1 MTDGRTNAPESR
13 RPVQEHEVEQVL
25 KAVWETAA
33 RRNPMVLV
41 KMVDSRTAV
50 EQLRQMIG
58 DCLAR
63 GLSTTETCDHA
74 AKELLNSATQ
84 NTQLRETCHDSASQ
98 KDRRSHE

>member
-1 MTDGRTNAPESR
+1 MTDGKTNARET
-13 RPVQEHEVEQVL
+13 RPPIQEHEVEQVL

-41 KMVDSRTAV
+41 KIVDPSAAV
-50 EQLRQMIG
+50 EHLRQMIG

-74 AKELLNSATQ
+74 AKELLNSATR
-84 NTQLRETCHDSASQ
+84 NTQLRETCHDSAWQ
-98 KDRRSHE
+98 KDRQSHE

>member
-41 KMVDSRTAV
+41 KMVNPNTTI
-50 EQLRQMIG
+50 EHLRRMIR
-58 DCLAR
+58 DCLAK
-63 GLSTTETCDHA
+63 GLSATETCDHA
-74 AKELLNSATQ
+74 VKELLNSAID
-84 NTQLRETCHDSASQ
+84 NTQPHDSCSNTTAEKQTAS
-98 KDRRSHE
+98 